1 MLIKKFILFLL
12 IFLLTSLE
20 SFSKES
26 AYIIFK
32 IDNDIITN
40 IDIEK
45 ERRYLIALNPKLKNL
60 DKNKLLKIAKESALR
75 ETVKKIELSKYFNL
89 KSTDINTDKY
99 VQNLYKNLN
108 MKNDNEFKQYLKNNK
123 LTMKYVRKKI
133 QIEIFWNQLIFEKY
147 KNQINI
153 DEVKLKK
160 QLKKIDTKKERKIYL
175 LSEIIFEKDNNSN
188 FEEKISSIN
197 ESIAEIGFNN
207 TANIYSLSDSSKF
220 GGKVGWI
227 EEEKLSG
234 KITQQLKSLK
244 AGEHTKPIQTGGT
257 FLILKLDKIK
267 YEKKLVAKKKML
279 ERMIDFETSRQL
291 EQFSKIFYKKIKINN
306 NIDVL

>member
-1 MLIKKFILFLL
+1 MLVKKFIFSLL
-12 IFLLTSLE
+12 IFLLISIV

-45 ERRYLIALNPKLKNL
+45 ERRYLVALNPKLKDL
-60 DKNKLLKIAKESALR
+60 DKNKLLEVAKESALR
-75 ETVKKIELSKYFNL
+75 ETIKKIELSKYFNF
-89 KSTDINTDKY
+89 SSASMDTDKY
-99 VQNLYKNLN
+99 VQNLYRNLN
-108 MKNDNEFKQYLKNNK
+108 MKSDNEFKQYLVNNK
-123 LTMKYVRKKI
+123 LTMKYVEKKI
-133 QIEIFWNQLIFEKY
+133 QIEFLWNKLIFERY

-153 DEVKLKK
+153 DEAKLKN
-160 QLKKIDTKKERKIYL
+160 QLKKIDTKKERKIYF
-175 LSEIIFEKDNNSN
+175 LSEIIFEKDNSSN
-188 FEEKISSIN
+188 LEEKISSIN
-197 ESIAEIGFNN
+197 KSIKEIGFNN

-220 GGKVGWI
+220 GGNVGWI
-227 EEEKLSG
+227 EEEKLSK

-244 AGEHTKPIQTGGT
+244 AGEHTKPMQTGGA
-257 FLILKLDKIK
+257 FLILKLEKIK
-267 YEKKLVAKKKML
+267 YEKKLVDKKKML
-279 ERMIDFETSRQL
+279 QRMIDFETSRQL

>member
-99 VQNLYKNLN
+99 VQNLYKNS
-108 MKNDNEFKQYLKNNK
+108 
-123 LTMKYVRKKI
+123 
-133 QIEIFWNQLIFEKY
+133 
-147 KNQINI
+147 
-153 DEVKLKK
+153 
-160 QLKKIDTKKERKIYL
+160 L
-175 LSEIIFEKDNNSN
+175 LSLPVPYIPFSN
-188 FEEKISSIN
+188 VIESS
-197 ESIAEIGFNN
+197 
-207 TANIYSLSDSSKF
+207 
-220 GGKVGWI
+220 
-227 EEEKLSG
+227 
-234 KITQQLKSLK
+234 
-244 AGEHTKPIQTGGT
+244 
-257 FLILKLDKIK
+257 
-267 YEKKLVAKKKML
+267 
-279 ERMIDFETSRQL
+279 
-291 EQFSKIFYKKIKINN
+291 
-306 NIDVL
+306 

>member
-1 MLIKKFILFLL
+1 MLIKKFIFSLL
-12 IFLLTSLE
+12 IFLLISIV

-45 ERRYLIALNPKLKNL
+45 ERRYLVALNPKLKDL
-60 DKNKLLKIAKESALR
+60 DKNKLLEVAKESALR
-75 ETVKKIELSKYFNL
+75 ETIKKIELSKYFNF
-89 KSTDINTDKY
+89 SSASMDTDKY
-99 VQNLYKNLN
+99 IQNLYRNLN
-108 MKNDNEFKQYLKNNK
+108 MKSDNEFKQYLVNNK
-123 LTMKYVRKKI
+123 LTMKYVEKKI
-133 QIEIFWNQLIFEKY
+133 QIEFFWNQLIFERY

-153 DEVKLKK
+153 DEAKLKN
-160 QLKKIDTKKERKIYL
+160 QLKKIDTKKERKLYF
-175 LSEIIFEKDNNSN
+175 LSEIIFEKDNSSN
-188 FEEKISSIN
+188 LEEKISSIN
-197 ESIAEIGFNN
+197 KSIKEIGFNN

-220 GGKVGWI
+220 GGNVGWI
-227 EEEKLSG
+227 EEEKLSK

-244 AGEHTKPIQTGGT
+244 AGEHTKPMQTGGA
-257 FLILKLDKIK
+257 FLILKLEKIK
-267 YEKKLVAKKKML
+267 YETKLIDKKKML
-279 ERMIDFETSRQL
+279 QRMIDFETSRQL

>member
-1 MLIKKFILFLL
+1 
-12 IFLLTSLE
+12 
-20 SFSKES
+20 
-26 AYIIFK
+26 
-32 IDNDIITN
+32 
-40 IDIEK
+40 
-45 ERRYLIALNPKLKNL
+45 
-60 DKNKLLKIAKESALR
+60 
-75 ETVKKIELSKYFNL
+75 
-89 KSTDINTDKY
+89 
-99 VQNLYKNLN
+99 
-108 MKNDNEFKQYLKNNK
+108 
-123 LTMKYVRKKI
+123 MKYVRKKI